1 MNNKAA
7 KRKDSKAARNIRK
20 PDRYPPK
27 PASEAK
33 DDGKPANAGSTLT
46 AADKSRL
53 DRLETAIGSG
63 LASFVEVGRAL
74 RQINADRLY
83 RQDNETFDDY
93 CEQRWGL
100 SRQHGYRLI
109 KAAESFDLLQSKL
122 PKGALLP
129 RNESQLRPLEHL
141 SPKLLVKA
149 WEQALKDSLGV
160 KVTAEV
166 VEKAVRK
173 LDGKSKPRKPATRKK
188 LRVKISTRTVV
199 QLVKVA
205 EKALGRRQAS
215 VSDLRKVLEKIRDQ
229 LKRLS
234 NGTAL

>member
-1 MNNKAA
+1 MSKKAT
-7 KRKDSKAARNIRK
+7 KKKDSTAARNIRK
-20 PDRYPPK
+20 PDRSPPK

-33 DDGKPANAGSTLT
+33 DDGKPANAGSPLT

-83 RQDNETFDDY
+83 RQDNETFEDY

-122 PKGALLP
+122 PKGVLLP
-129 RNESQLRPLEHL
+129 RNESQLRPLENL
-141 SPKLLVKA
+141 NPKLSVKA
-149 WEQALKDSLGV
+149 WEQAIKDGLGV
-160 KVTAEV
+160 KVTAEA
-166 VEKAVRK
+166 VEKAVRE
-173 LDGKSKPRKPATRKK
+173 LRGESTPPKPAAQKK
-188 LRVKISTRTVV
+188 VRANVPTKTVAK
-199 QLVKVA
+199 LVKVA
-205 EKALGRRQAS
+205 EEVLGKPNAS
-215 VSDLRKVLEKIRDQ
+215 LSELLKVLKTIRDQ
-229 LKRLS
+229 LKRLT
-234 NGTAL
+234 NGTAS